1 MKIKTI
7 TALLLAFVLCLSFAA
22 CSSSDDNYDDNSN
35 DGDIAGADWRTWGI
49 IDSYETMF
57 MGSDE
62 VNLCVCVND
71 NGADFYY
78 DDDTQTLFA
87 SVEFPVTIENARER
101 IDAMSFGDIDQDEIG
116 DFCIY
121 FTNEDTED
129 YCFIWYWDADIE
141 QFVYSEEDS
150 TTEPEWA

>member
-7 TALLLAFVLCLSFAA
+7 TVRLLALVICFSFAA
-22 CSSSDDNYDDNSN
+22 CSNNSDGEDYGDDS
-35 DGDIAGADWRTWGI
+35 DIAGADWRTWGI

-71 NGADFYY
+71 DGADFYY
-78 DDDTQTLFA
+78 DDDSQTLFA
-87 SVEFPVTIENARER
+87 SVAFPMTIENARER
-101 IDAMSFGDIDQDEIG
+101 IDGMSFGDIDQDEIG
-116 DFCIY
+116 DFVIY

-129 YCFIWYWDADIE
+129 YTFIWYWDDSIE
-141 QFVYSEEDS
+141 QFVFSEEDS
-150 TTEPEWA
+150 TLDPEWA

>member
-1 MKIKTI
+1 
-7 TALLLAFVLCLSFAA
+7 
-22 CSSSDDNYDDNSN
+22 
-35 DGDIAGADWRTWGI
+35 
-49 IDSYETMF
+49 
-57 MGSDE
+57 
-62 VNLCVCVND
+62 
-71 NGADFYY
+71 
-78 DDDTQTLFA
+78 
-87 SVEFPVTIENARER
+87 
-101 IDAMSFGDIDQDEIG
+101 MSFGDIDQDEIG

>member
-7 TALLLAFVLCLSFAA
+7 TALLLALVMCLSFTA
-22 CSSSDDNYDDNSN
+22 CSNDSDDENYDDDN
-35 DGDIAGADWRTWGI
+35 DIAGADWRTWGI

-71 NGADFYY
+71 DGADFYY

-87 SVEFPVTIENARER
+87 SVAFPMTIENARER
-101 IDAMSFGDIDQDEIG
+101 IDGMSFGDIDQDEIG
-116 DFCIY
+116 DFVIY

-129 YCFIWYWDADIE
+129 YTFIWYWDDSIE
-141 QFVYSEEDS
+141 QFVFSEDDS
-150 TTEPEWA
+150 TLEPEWD

>member
-7 TALLLAFVLCLSFAA
+7 TVLLLALVICLSFAG
-22 CSSSDDNYDDNSN
+22 CSNNNDEDYGD

-62 VNLCVCVND
+62 VNLCVCVNND
-71 NGADFYY
+71 GADFYY
-78 DDDTQTLFA
+78 DDDSQTLFA
-87 SVEFPVTIENARER
+87 SVAFPMTIENACER
-101 IDAMSFGDIDQDEIG
+101 IDGMSFGDIDQDEIG
-116 DFCIY
+116 DFVIY

-129 YCFIWYWDADIE
+129 YTFIWYWDDSIE
-141 QFVYSEEDS
+141 QFVFSEEDS
-150 TTEPEWA
+150 TLDPEWA

>member
-7 TALLLAFVLCLSFAA
+7 TVLLLALVICFSFAA
-22 CSSSDDNYDDNSN
+22 CSNNSDDEDYGD

-71 NGADFYY
+71 DGADFYY
-78 DDDTQTLFA
+78 DDDSQTLFA
-87 SVEFPVTIENARER
+87 SVAFPMTIENARER
-101 IDAMSFGDIDQDEIG
+101 IDGMSFGDIDQDEIG
-116 DFCIY
+116 DFVIY

-129 YCFIWYWDADIE
+129 YTFIWYWDDSIE
-141 QFVYSEEDS
+141 QFVFSEEDS
-150 TTEPEWA
+150 TLDPEWA

>member
-7 TALLLAFVLCLSFAA
+7 TVLLLALVICFSFAA
-22 CSSSDDNYDDNSN
+22 CSNNSDDEDYGD

-71 NGADFYY
+71 DGADFYY
-78 DDDTQTLFA
+78 DNDSQTLFA
-87 SVEFPVTIENARER
+87 SVAFPMTIENARER
-101 IDAMSFGDIDQDEIG
+101 IDGMSFGDIDQDEIG
-116 DFCIY
+116 DFVIY

-129 YCFIWYWDADIE
+129 YTFIWYWDDSIE
-141 QFVYSEEDS
+141 QFVFSEEDS
-150 TTEPEWA
+150 TLDPEWA

>member
-7 TALLLAFVLCLSFAA
+7 IALLLALVMCLSFAA
-22 CSSSDDNYDDNSN
+22 CSNNSDDEDYGDDN
-35 DGDIAGADWRTWGI
+35 DVAGADWRTWGI

-71 NGADFYY
+71 DGADFYY

-87 SVEFPVTIENARER
+87 SVAFPMTIENARER
-101 IDAMSFGDIDQDEIG
+101 IDGMSFGDIDQDEMG
-116 DFCIY
+116 DFVIY

-129 YCFIWYWDADIE
+129 YTFIWYWDDSIE
-141 QFVYSEEDS
+141 QFVFSEDDS
-150 TTEPEWA
+150 TLEPEWA

>member
-7 TALLLAFVLCLSFAA
+7 TVLLLALVICFSFAA
-22 CSSSDDNYDDNSN
+22 CSNNSDDEDYGD

-57 MGSDE
+57 MGSNE

-71 NGADFYY
+71 DGADFYY
-78 DDDTQTLFA
+78 DDDSQTLFA
-87 SVEFPVTIENARER
+87 SVAFPVTIENARER
-101 IDAMSFGDIDQDEIG
+101 IDGMSFGDIDQDEIG
-116 DFCIY
+116 DFVIY

-129 YCFIWYWDADIE
+129 YTFIWYWDDSIE
-141 QFVYSEEDS
+141 QFVFSEEDS
-150 TTEPEWA
+150 TLDPEWA

>member
-7 TALLLAFVLCLSFAA
+7 TVLLLALVICLSFAA
-22 CSSSDDNYDDNSN
+22 CSNNNDEDYGD

-62 VNLCVCVND
+62 VNLCVCVNND
-71 NGADFYY
+71 GADFYY
-78 DDDTQTLFA
+78 DDDSQTLFA
-87 SVEFPVTIENARER
+87 SVAFPMTIENARKR
-101 IDAMSFGDIDQDEIG
+101 IDGMSFGDIDQDEIG
-116 DFCIY
+116 DFVIY

-129 YCFIWYWDADIE
+129 YTFIWYWDDSIE
-141 QFVYSEEDS
+141 QFVFSEEDS
-150 TTEPEWA
+150 TLDPEWA

>member
-7 TALLLAFVLCLSFAA
+7 TALLLALVMCLSFTA
-22 CSSSDDNYDDNSN
+22 CSNDSNDENYDDDN
-35 DGDIAGADWRTWGI
+35 DIAGADWRTCGI

-71 NGADFYY
+71 DGADFYY

-87 SVEFPVTIENARER
+87 SVAFTMTIENARER
-101 IDAMSFGDIDQDEIG
+101 INGMSFGDIDQDEIG
-116 DFCIY
+116 DFVIY

-129 YCFIWYWDADIE
+129 YTFIWYWDDSIE
-141 QFVYSEEDS
+141 QFVFSEDDS
-150 TTEPEWA
+150 TLEPEWD

>member
-7 TALLLAFVLCLSFAA
+7 TVLLLALVICFSFAA
-22 CSSSDDNYDDNSN
+22 CSNNSDDEDYGD
-35 DGDIAGADWRTWGI
+35 DGDVAGADWRTWGI

-71 NGADFYY
+71 DGADFYY
-78 DDDTQTLFA
+78 DDDSQTLFA
-87 SVEFPVTIENARER
+87 SVAFPMTIENARER
-101 IDAMSFGDIDQDEIG
+101 IDGMSFGDIDQDEIG
-116 DFCIY
+116 DFVIY

-129 YCFIWYWDADIE
+129 YTFIWYWDDSIE
-141 QFVYSEEDS
+141 QFVFSEEDS
-150 TTEPEWA
+150 TLDPEWA

>member
-7 TALLLAFVLCLSFAA
+7 TVLLLALVICFSFAA
-22 CSSSDDNYDDNSN
+22 CSNNSDDEGYGD
-35 DGDIAGADWRTWGI
+35 DGDVAGADWRTWGI

-71 NGADFYY
+71 DGADFYY
-78 DDDTQTLFA
+78 DDASQTLFA
-87 SVEFPVTIENARER
+87 SVAFPMTIENARER
-101 IDAMSFGDIDQDEIG
+101 IDGMSFGDIDQDEIG
-116 DFCIY
+116 DFVIY

-129 YCFIWYWDADIE
+129 YTFIWYWDDSIE
-141 QFVYSEEDS
+141 QFVFSEEDS
-150 TTEPEWA
+150 TLDPEWA

>member
-7 TALLLAFVLCLSFAA
+7 TVLLLALVICFSFAA
-22 CSSSDDNYDDNSN
+22 CSNNSDDEDYGDDGNV
-35 DGDIAGADWRTWGI
+35 AGADWRTWGI

-71 NGADFYY
+71 DGADFYY
-78 DDDTQTLFA
+78 DDDSQTLFA
-87 SVEFPVTIENARER
+87 SVAFPMTIENARER
-101 IDAMSFGDIDQDEIG
+101 IDGMSFGDIDQDEIG
-116 DFCIY
+116 DFVIY

-129 YCFIWYWDADIE
+129 YTFIWYWDDSIE
-141 QFVYSEEDS
+141 QFVFSEEDS
-150 TTEPEWA
+150 TLDPEWA

>member
-7 TALLLAFVLCLSFAA
+7 TVLLLALVICFSFAA
-22 CSSSDDNYDDNSN
+22 CSNNSDDEDYGD
-35 DGDIAGADWRTWGI
+35 DGDVAGADWRTWGI

-71 NGADFYY
+71 DGADFYY
-78 DDDTQTLFA
+78 DDDSQTLFA
-87 SVEFPVTIENARER
+87 SVAFPMTIENARER
-101 IDAMSFGDIDQDEIG
+101 IDGMSFGDIDQDEIG
-116 DFCIY
+116 DFVIY

-129 YCFIWYWDADIE
+129 YTFIWYWDDSIE
-141 QFVYSEEDS
+141 QFTFSEEDS
-150 TTEPEWA
+150 TLDPEWA

>member
-7 TALLLAFVLCLSFAA
+7 TVLLLALVICFSFAA
-22 CSSSDDNYDDNSN
+22 CSNNNDEDYGD

-57 MGSDE
+57 MGSNE

-71 NGADFYY
+71 DGAAFYY
-78 DDDTQTLFA
+78 DDDSQTLFA
-87 SVEFPVTIENARER
+87 SVAFPMTIENARER
-101 IDAMSFGDIDQDEIG
+101 IDGMSFGDIDQDEIG
-116 DFCIY
+116 DFVIY

-129 YCFIWYWDADIE
+129 YTLIWYWDDSIE
-141 QFVYSEEDS
+141 QFVFSEEDS
-150 TTEPEWA
+150 TLDPEWA

>member
-7 TALLLAFVLCLSFAA
+7 TVLLLALVICFSFAA
-22 CSSSDDNYDDNSN
+22 CSNNNDE

-57 MGSDE
+57 MGSNE

-71 NGADFYY
+71 DGADFYY
-78 DDDTQTLFA
+78 DDDSQTLFA
-87 SVEFPVTIENARER
+87 SVAFPMTIENARER
-101 IDAMSFGDIDQDEIG
+101 IDGMSFGDIDQDEIG
-116 DFCIY
+116 DFVIY

-129 YCFIWYWDADIE
+129 YTFIWYWDDSIE
-141 QFVYSEEDS
+141 QFVFSEEDS
-150 TTEPEWA
+150 TLDPEWA

>member
-7 TALLLAFVLCLSFAA
+7 TVLLLVLAICFSFAA
-22 CSSSDDNYDDNSN
+22 CSNNSDDEDHGD
-35 DGDIAGADWRTWGI
+35 DGDVAGADWRTWGI

-71 NGADFYY
+71 DGADFYY
-78 DDDTQTLFA
+78 DDDSQTLFA
-87 SVEFPVTIENARER
+87 SVAFPMTIENARER
-101 IDAMSFGDIDQDEIG
+101 IDGMSFGDIDQDEIG
-116 DFCIY
+116 DFVIY

-129 YCFIWYWDADIE
+129 YTFIWYWDDSIE
-141 QFVYSEEDS
+141 QFVFSEEDS
-150 TTEPEWA
+150 TLDPEWA

>member
-7 TALLLAFVLCLSFAA
+7 TVLLLALVICFSFAA
-22 CSSSDDNYDDNSN
+22 CSNNNDEDYGH

-57 MGSDE
+57 MGSNE

-71 NGADFYY
+71 DGADFYY
-78 DDDTQTLFA
+78 DDDSQTLFA
-87 SVEFPVTIENARER
+87 SVAFPMTIENARER
-101 IDAMSFGDIDQDEIG
+101 IDGMSFGDIDQDEIG
-116 DFCIY
+116 DFVIY

-129 YCFIWYWDADIE
+129 YTFIWYWDDSIE
-141 QFVYSEEDS
+141 QFVFSEEDS
-150 TTEPEWA
+150 TLDPEWA